1 MNISIKITPHISE
14 LMGRLKGDVAGALKA
29 GMIYLLSTIEA
40 KAVKNA
46 PVGKGSGVG
55 GNLAR
60 SRTSDVSEDGGK
72 GTLRFTAP
80 YAGYVHEGTGI
91 YGPRKRRIVPTSKKA
106 LFWPGAKHPVRS
118 VAGMRPRPF
127 ATKALAAIDPQK
139 EYDTG
144 VSNYLRQKGWI

>member
-14 LMGRLKGDVAGALKA
+14 LMSGLKGDMTGALKA

-40 KAVKNA
+40 KAVKEA
-46 PVGKGSGVG
+46 PHKTS
-55 GNLAR
+55 NLAR

-80 YAGYVHEGTGI
+80 YAGYVHGGTGI
-91 YGPRKRRIVPTSKKA
+91 YGPRKQRIVPTSKKA

-127 ATKALAAIDPQK
+127 ATQALAAIDPQK

-144 VSNYLRQKGWI
+144 VSNYLRQKGWV